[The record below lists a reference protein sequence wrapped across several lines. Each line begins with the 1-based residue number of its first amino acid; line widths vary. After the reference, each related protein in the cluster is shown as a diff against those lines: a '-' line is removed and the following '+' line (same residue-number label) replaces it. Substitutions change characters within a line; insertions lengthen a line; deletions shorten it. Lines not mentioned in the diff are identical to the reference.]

1 MQTLTDLN
9 DFITPSQAC
18 IKPVEQINGPKSQEK
33 EAGAASVMFFLCI
46 NRLSGADCLW
56 RLK

>member
-33 EAGAASVMFFLCI
+33 EAGAASVRVSPL
-46 NRLSGADCLW
+46 
-56 RLK
+56 